1 MSVELTTAPNG
12 FVAEIRSEFD
22 GFAGLLL
29 CYALCKLQYLYVNEN
44 QPPFHS
50 ASEDP
55 FWSNFDY
62 TALDSF
68 IEIQNYTQQLDIIHT
83 ST

>member
-44 QPPFHS
+44 
-50 ASEDP
+50 A
-55 FWSNFDY
+55 
-62 TALDSF
+62 TISF
-68 IEIQNYTQQLDIIHT
+68 
-83 ST
+83 SV